1 MKFNPRLTVIA
12 AALVAGVTAGCAGQP
27 VSNQQ
32 LEQARAV
39 VQQAAADPQVQQ
51 HAQGELRTAANALH
65 DAERMARQGKDG
77 DLVNHNAYLAEQRAR
92 NAMRTAETRRTEA
105 SIAAANDERRRI
117 QIEARERET
126 AAAREQAR
134 QAELAKQQAET
145 ARQEAEAARLDAET
159 RGRAIEQERLQKEQQ
174 QASAASELAAEV
186 KRLESELADVRAKQ
200 TERGWVLTLKN
211 ELLFD
216 TGGATLK
223 DGAQRA
229 LNNLTQ
235 FLNKYPDRGIAIE
248 GFTDST
254 GSKEM
259 NQRLSERRAAAVK
272 EALVARGIEARR
284 IDTRGYGPEF
294 PVASNETPTGRQLN
308 RRVEIVINPS

>member
-1 MKFNPRLTVIA
+1 MKFDPRLTVIA
-12 AALVAGVTAGCAGQP
+12 AALAAGCAGQP

-32 LEQARAV
+32 LEQARAA

-65 DAERMARQGKDG
+65 DAERMAREGKDG

-92 NAMRTAETRRTEA
+92 SAMRIAETRRSEA
-105 SIAAANDERRRI
+105 SIAAANDERRRM

-134 QAELAKQQAET
+134 QAET
-145 ARQEAEAARLDAET
+145 ARQEAEARARAME
-159 RGRAIEQERLQKEQQ
+159 EERLKKDQQ
-174 QASAASELAAEV
+174 QQQQSTAATELAAEV

-294 PVASNETPTGRQLN
+294 PIASNETPTGRQLN